1 MEYIYRFRSIDALLG
16 KRAELERQEI
26 YFASTKQLND
36 PVEGYKDLFW
46 KGDAIAWK
54 NFLRHYVLC
63 LMQTILRALENVE
76 EYVVTSENLP
86 VRMIPEE
93 LHPEIRNIF
102 NAICAK
108 MFDDPE
114 LSALSDLLAGRI
126 SPIRRNEL

>member
-1 MEYIYRFRSIDALLG
+1 M
-16 KRAELERQEI
+16 ERQEI

-76 EYVVTSENLP
+76 EYVVTSESGMAT
-86 VRMIPEE
+86 MIRLGASGVVKVIEPD
-93 LHPEIRNIF
+93 R
-102 NAICAK
+102 K
-108 MFDDPE
+108 FDVV
-114 LSALSDLLAGRI
+114 
-126 SPIRRNEL
+126 